1 MAKRPKPVHQLTAKQ
16 FEELFPHEDACK
28 AYLQARRWP
37 EDPRCPRCGS
47 PAVYHLPS
55 RKWHWQCEK
64 CTRDGY
70 RFSILVGTIFEN
82 TNKPLRDWFRVVH
95 LMLTSKKGMSA
106 LQIMRY
112 MGFGSYKTAWEMCHK
127 IRVALMED
135 IEKLGGIVEVDETEV
150 GGKDRNRHWDKRDH
164 RRGRGSPKATVVGAV
179 KRKGNVIA
187 RVVENVKAPV
197 RLRRSGSAPH
207 VSRAACDILA
217 PFMRKGRKQRISQ
230 APGAME
236 VYKQCFLREL
246 AKGKSPAHAAQVA
259 GLARSTAYLFRSQD
273 PEFARQWLEASAEGV
288 DRLED
293 EAYRRAVEGVKRP
306 VFHGGK
312 KVGEIT
318 KYSDFLLGKLLGRR
332 RPEVYGLRHDPTTRV
347 NARITSLEDAKKHL
361 EDLGLPVP
369 VIEGDYEEIDPSDPD
384 QAKERA

>member
-112 MGFGSYKTAWEMCHK
+112 MGFGSYKTAWMMCHK
-127 IRVALMED
+127 IRAALIED
-135 IEKLGGIVEVDETEV
+135 VQKLGGIAARTKTATGIRESHT
-150 GGKDRNRHWDKRDH
+150 
-164 RRGRGSPKATVVGAV
+164 RGRGYDKRKTAVMGAV
-179 KRKGNVIA
+179 KRKDNVVA
-187 RVVENVKAPV
+187 RVV
-197 RLRRSGSAPH
+197 L
-207 VSRAACDILA
+207 
-217 PFMRKGRKQRISQ
+217 
-230 APGAME
+230 GA
-236 VYKQCFLREL
+236 
-246 AKGKSPAHAAQVA
+246 
-259 GLARSTAYLFRSQD
+259 
-273 PEFARQWLEASAEGV
+273 
-288 DRLED
+288 
-293 EAYRRAVEGVKRP
+293 
-306 VFHGGK
+306 
-312 KVGEIT
+312 
-318 KYSDFLLGKLLGRR
+318 
-332 RPEVYGLRHDPTTRV
+332 
-347 NARITSLEDAKKHL
+347 
-361 EDLGLPVP
+361 
-369 VIEGDYEEIDPSDPD
+369 
-384 QAKERA
+384 ERG